1 MYRAAIHPEEFRF
14 SRIDQQLRDKAVY
27 HPQLRNSFG
36 IWYERKLKETRKRYS
51 HLKEADR

>member
-14 SRIDQQLRDKAVY
+14 SRIDQRLRDKAVY

-36 IWYERKLKETRKRYS
+36 IRYEREMAEAKKRYS
-51 HLKEADR
+51 HLKEADK

>member
-36 IWYERKLKETRKRYS
+36 MWSERNLKETRKRYS